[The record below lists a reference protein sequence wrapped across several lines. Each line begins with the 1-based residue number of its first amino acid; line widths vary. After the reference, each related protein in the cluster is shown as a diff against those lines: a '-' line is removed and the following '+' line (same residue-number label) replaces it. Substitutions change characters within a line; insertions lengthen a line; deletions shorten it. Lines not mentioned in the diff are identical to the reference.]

1 MSERFEWEPDLARGE
16 WLRPMEAESF
26 GSLLSVVP
34 RGFEA
39 YARVFHP
46 VERDRPRE
54 TKTWLGLDE
63 SAFFEG
69 VQDIGASLE
78 TERATWADAAS
89 SFKTTMHAEAQY
101 ASLLRREYGHA
112 GGAIAADGWRY
123 GDSFEGCLDVDSL
136 AAAAQVLARHTSTP
150 DSGIAAIWEG
160 WGGLVS
166 SAGVAYLELESGGEL
181 PACYT
186 DNAAVQIA
194 NPSLRQRF
202 VAAARRG
209 IHRAR
214 SMTGARPGLV
224 RDRPEPPGAGPGRG
238 SDATGRA
245 VARPRATMPT
255 PASPPVLEAASMP
268 VPRRAVLGLDAA
280 AHDTPGA
287 VTDHARLVAALTAL
301 SVDPRRPGPDV
312 AVAATRPGPG
322 LMLRAHG
329 CIACG
334 VCVRTCEEGALSL
347 RVEEG
352 VSILDQRV
360 DACSGSGACLA
371 ACPVEALSTRR
382 PARWAEHLGPHVLP
396 LAVVETHPC
405 ARCGARTPVESDL
418 CEVCTYRRAHPF
430 GSHLPP
436 AAQALLDR
444 TRQGRDRRQWRG

>member
-16 WLRPMEAESF
+16 WLRTMEAESF

-166 SAGVAYLELESGGEL
+166 SAGVGHYMVEEHEGM
-181 PACYT
+181 PVRYT
-186 DNAAVQIA
+186 D
-194 NPSLRQRF
+194 
-202 VAAARRG
+202 
-209 IHRAR
+209 
-214 SMTGARPGLV
+214 
-224 RDRPEPPGAGPGRG
+224 
-238 SDATGRA
+238 
-245 VARPRATMPT
+245 
-255 PASPPVLEAASMP
+255 EAPLPLA
-268 VPRRAVLGLDAA
+268 
-280 AHDTPGA
+280 
-287 VTDHARLVAALTAL
+287 
-301 SVDPRRPGPDV
+301 
-312 AVAATRPGPG
+312 
-322 LMLRAHG
+322 
-329 CIACG
+329 
-334 VCVRTCEEGALSL
+334 EQSL
-347 RVEEG
+347 RVRLAKAARHWMARMRSLKEALPRRQPKPGSGLLAREIATG
-352 VSILDQRV
+352 KPFELHGDTGRSYILFEAGADDFADAAWPTHAPWVDEYMGAQSPSILWPDDHSWV
-360 DACSGSGACLA
+360 LA
-371 ACPVEALSTRR
+371 TEIDFDSTLIAGTAGLIRELER
-382 PARWAEHLGPHVLP
+382 TPGLEVLP
-396 LAVVETHPC
+396 IHA
-405 ARCGARTPVESDL
+405 GAGLS
-418 CEVCTYRRAHPF
+418 CEGDAINRP
-430 GSHLPP
+430 
-436 AAQALLDR
+436 Q
-444 TRQGRDRRQWRG
+444 